1 MILTRRRF
9 ATTILAI
16 SCALGMGAGVVGV
29 SAAPTGGTFIPPT
42 VGPITVKIGP
52 TIIGGKVVD
61 PGLTVT
67 LPKVT
72 GGEGSTAGAPPA
84 TAHSHR
90 DRRHRAG

>member
-16 SCALGMGAGVVGV
+16 TGALGMGVGVVGV
-29 SAAPTGGTFIPPT
+29 SAAPADGTFIPPK

-61 PGLTVT
+61 PGLSVT
-67 LPKVT
+67 LPEVT
-72 GGEGSTAGAPPA
+72 AGEGSTAGAPPA
-84 TAHSHR
+84 TADSHR
-90 DRRHRAG
+90 GHRHRAG